1 MTKKFYSTMMR
12 FCFSERDPENI
23 DVESDEKTVS
33 KGKKNKESNF
43 YVPIEHKD
51 DVEKM
56 KVKKNLKPMSKIS
69 YTIYNFNSLL
79 NYHLGKS

>member
-1 MTKKFYSTMMR
+1 MMR

-23 DVESDEKTVS
+23 DAETDEKNSS

-56 KVKKNLKPMSKIS
+56 KVKLHKI
-69 YTIYNFNSLL
+69 YYYIDSLL
-79 NYHLGKS
+79 LSIIML

>member
-1 MTKKFYSTMMR
+1 MTKKFYITMIR

-23 DVESDEKTVS
+23 DAETDEKNTA

-56 KVKKNLKPMSKIS
+56 KVKQQLMYKLNSANS
-69 YTIYNFNSLL
+69 YYNTICN
-79 NYHLGKS
+79 

>member
-1 MTKKFYSTMMR
+1 MMR

-23 DVESDEKTVS
+23 DVESDEKNVS

-56 KVKKNLKPMSKIS
+56 KVKEQSMNNINSRIDYLNSKFQ
-69 YTIYNFNSLL
+69 YN
-79 NYHLGKS
+79 LGKS

>member
-23 DVESDEKTVS
+23 EAETDDKNSS

-56 KVKKNLKPMSKIS
+56 KV
-69 YTIYNFNSLL
+69 SLFIDCYQSI
-79 NYHLGKS
+79 NNHMYVDQYQK

>member
-1 MTKKFYSTMMR
+1 MIK

-23 DVESDEKTVS
+23 DSETDEKNS
-33 KGKKNKESNF
+33 SRGKKNKESNF

-56 KVKKNLKPMSKIS
+56 KVKYQTMYKLC
-69 YTIYNFNSLL
+69 YSLL
-79 NYHLGKS
+79 KLYLYLI

>member
-1 MTKKFYSTMMR
+1 MTKKFYNTMMR

-23 DVESDEKTVS
+23 ESETDDKNAS

-56 KVKKNLKPMSKIS
+56 KVKHQLI
-69 YTIYNFNSLL
+69 NSD
-79 NYHLGKS
+79 NYVDQY

>member
-23 DVESDEKTVS
+23 DSETDEKNAS
-33 KGKKNKESNF
+33 KGKKNKDSSF

-56 KVKKNLKPMSKIS
+56 KVE
-69 YTIYNFNSLL
+69 
-79 NYHLGKS
+79 

>member
-23 DVESDEKTVS
+23 DAETDEKNST

-56 KVKKNLKPMSKIS
+56 KVKLLRVYLYID
-69 YTIYNFNSLL
+69 SL
-79 NYHLGKS
+79 